1 MGRATTAAI
10 LVLLSLALCPA
21 VRAQQ
26 APLEVVLVTV
36 GGSRVTVNLSKA
48 YTSPVV
54 VCSANYANNGVPVVT
69 RVSNVGSSS
78 FGVRL
83 QNPSDGAV
91 LAEKVSCLV
100 VEAGVWNV
108 DGARFEAQRYLST
121 VTDSDGSWLGESRSY
136 GQSYTSPVVL
146 GQVMSENDPDWS
158 AFWCRGSGR
167 GDPPAAA
174 VLRTGK
180 MVGEDPDTTRA
191 NETIGVVVFEAGHG
205 VIGGMEFEARL
216 GGNTV
221 QGAVNS
227 APFAYAFTSGF
238 ATAPQLA
245 VVTMAGVN
253 GPNGAWAQT
262 HGPSYATPTTLY
274 LSTDEDQTG
283 DAERDHTAEQVGY
296 LVFGSAADNEA
307 PMAVADAA
315 STSEDA
321 SVVIDVLGNDADP
334 DGDALS
340 VSTLTQASHGAVV
353 NNASNVRYTPNANY
367 CGADGFTYTASDGKG
382 GSATATVS
390 VTVACVNDP
399 PVAADDVA
407 STVENVAVTVAVL
420 GNDGDAD
427 GGALVV
433 SAVTQPPKGVVVN
446 NATSVTYT
454 PSTGVCGSDSF
465 VYTASDGSGASD
477 SATVNIVVVCSN
489 EPPAAAA
496 DAASTDEDASVV
508 IDVLGNDVDP
518 DGDALS
524 VLTLTQAANGVAANN
539 GANVRYTPNA
549 DYCGVD
555 GFSYTASDGNGGSA
569 TTTVSVSIACVND
582 DPVAVGDAG
591 SVTVGE
597 SVTLSVLLNDSDV
610 DGAGLT
616 ITSTTDG
623 THGTVSTNGTTL
635 TYVHDGSATTTDSFS
650 YTIGDGLGGSASA
663 TVSVTITPPAGTGP
677 LEVVLVTVGGSRVT
691 VNLSKAYTSPVV
703 VCSAN
708 YANNGVPVVTR
719 VSNVGSS
726 SFGVRLQNPSDGAV
740 LAEKV
745 SCLVVEAGVWNVD
758 GARFEAQ
765 RYLSTVTDSDGS
777 WLGESR
783 SYGQSYTSPV
793 VLGQVMS
800 ENDPDWSAF
809 WCRGSGRGDPPTAAV
824 LRTGKMVGEDPDT
837 TRANETIGVV
847 VFEAGHGVIGGM
859 EFEARLGGN
868 TVQGAV
874 NSAPFA
880 YAFTSGFATAPQ
892 LAVVTMAGVNGP
904 NGAWAQ
910 THGPSYATPTTLYLS
925 TDEDQTGDAE
935 RDHAAEQ
942 VAYVVFGSASDNEPP
957 VAAADGA
964 STDEDAAVVI
974 DVLGNDADPDG
985 DALSVSTLT
994 PASHGAVLNN
1004 ASNVRYTPN
1013 ANYCGADGFTYTASD
1028 GKGGSATATVSV
1040 TVACVNDPPV
1050 ASNDSASLT
1059 QGGSVSVNVLANDT
1073 DVEGPGLTVTSVTD
1087 GAHGTVSTN
1096 GSTLTYTHDGSAA
1109 TSDTFTYEISDGQ
1122 GGIDSATVAITVHP
1136 AQASRPN
1143 ILLVIADDVGFDV
1156 LTDLYPGLLD
1166 EIRDIYS
1173 ARGHANAAS
1182 VRGRPASSPVIL
1194 DRIAHQGMVFS
1205 SAWAQPVCSP
1215 TRAGLITGLVAAKT
1229 GVTAPGSPMS
1239 ANHTTFIKILKDQ
1252 ANYRAAMIGKWHLG
1266 TNSSGVLP
1274 QRAGFEIFK
1283 GHTGG
1288 AIEDFWNYSYHV
1300 QDGATT
1306 NPDRYRSDPRPTR
1319 SLPGIAPTTY
1329 APVVQASDAIQAIT
1343 TWEAEDPDRPWLAWL
1358 AFNEA
1363 HWPMHVPNADTMDAV
1378 SYNEVT
1384 ACGGVPGTNSRGSCS
1399 DKVLVRAMTNAM
1411 DTVVS
1416 RVLDTVDAL
1425 DPNTYV
1431 IFIGDNGTESD
1442 SIDNMYLTSSGRGKG
1457 SVYESGARVALAI
1470 RGPGIAAGS
1479 QTAEFVHATDLFAT
1493 CLELAGVEAPSTNLS
1508 NTGAVV
1514 QSDSVSLAPVL
1525 RGTAAAV
1532 RDPNEGYILTETTYQ
1547 GAKVGARNA
1556 RYKVV
1561 CNGGTSNCGFF
1572 DLVADPL
1579 EEYPLNKPASCT
1591 GFRATWSTVDPAWHY
1606 CRLLEV
1612 VASETGL

>member
-1 MGRATTAAI
+1 
-10 LVLLSLALCPA
+10 
-21 VRAQQ
+21 
-26 APLEVVLVTV
+26 
-36 GGSRVTVNLSKA
+36 
-48 YTSPVV
+48 
-54 VCSANYANNGVPVVT
+54 
-69 RVSNVGSSS
+69 
-78 FGVRL
+78 
-83 QNPSDGAV
+83 
-91 LAEKVSCLV
+91 
-100 VEAGVWNV
+100 
-108 DGARFEAQRYLST
+108 
-121 VTDSDGSWLGESRSY
+121 
-136 GQSYTSPVVL
+136 
-146 GQVMSENDPDWS
+146 
-158 AFWCRGSGR
+158 
-167 GDPPAAA
+167 
-174 VLRTGK
+174 

-191 NETIGVVVFEAGHG
+191 NETIGIVVFEAGHG

-227 APFAYAFTSGF
+227 APYAYTFASGF

-262 HGPSYATPTTLY
+262 HGPSYATTTTLY

-283 DAERDHTAEQVGY
+283 DSERDHVAEQVGY
-296 LVFGSAADNEA
+296 LAFGSAVDNEA
-307 PMAVADAA
+307 PAAVADEA

-321 SVVIDVLGNDADP
+321 SVVIDVLGNDSDP

-353 NNASNVRYTPNANY
+353 NNGANVRYTPNANY
-367 CGADGFTYTASDGKG
+367 CGADAFTYTAGDGRG

-399 PVAADDVA
+399 PVAANDAA
-407 STVENVAVTVAVL
+407 STDENVPVTVAVL
-420 GNDGDAD
+420 GNDTDPD
-427 GGALVV
+427 GGTLVV
-433 SAVTQPPKGVVVN
+433 LSVTQPSKGAVVN
-446 NATSVTYT
+446 NGTSVTYT
-454 PSTGVCGSDSF
+454 PSASFCGSDSF
-465 VYTASDGSGASD
+465 AYTASDGSGGSAT
-477 SATVNIVVVCSN
+477 ATVNVVVICSN
-489 EPPAAAA
+489 EPPVAVA
-496 DAASTDEDASVV
+496 DGASTDEDASVM
-508 IDVLGNDVDP
+508 IDVLGNDSDP

-524 VLTLTQAANGVAANN
+524 VASLTQAANGAVVND
-539 GANVRYTPNA
+539 GANVRYTPAA
-549 DYCGVD
+549 DYCGAD
-555 GFSYTASDGNGGSA
+555 GFTYTASDGNGGSA
-569 TTTVSVSIACVND
+569 TATVSVTVTCVND
-582 DPVAVGDAG
+582 DPVAVGDTG
-591 SVTVGE
+591 SVTAGD
-597 SVTLSVLLNDSDV
+597 SVTLNVLANDSDV

-616 ITSTTDG
+616 ITSTNDG
-623 THGTVSTNGTTL
+623 AHGTVSTDGTAL

-650 YTIGDGLGGSASA
+650 YTIGDGLGGSATA
-663 TVSVTITPPAGTGP
+663 TVSVTVTPPAGTGP
-677 LEVVLVTVGGSRVT
+677 FEVVLVTVGGSRVT
-691 VNLSKAYTSPVV
+691 VNLSKAYASPVV

-719 VSNVGSS
+719 VSNVGPS
-726 SFGVRLQNPSDGAV
+726 SFEVRLQNPSDGAV

-758 GARFEAQ
+758 GVRFEAQ
-765 RYLSTVTDSDGS
+765 SYLSTVTDSDGS

-783 SYGQSYTSPV
+783 SYAQSYTSPV

-809 WCRGSGRGDPPTAAV
+809 WCRGSSRGDPPTATV

-837 TRANETIGVV
+837 TRANETIGIV

-874 NSAPFA
+874 NSAPYAYTFA
-880 YAFTSGFATAPQ
+880 SGFATAPQ

-910 THGPSYATPTTLYLS
+910 THGPSYATTTTLYLS
-925 TDEDQTGDAE
+925 TDEDQTGDSE

-942 VAYVVFGSASDNEPP
+942 VGYLVFGSAVDNAPP

-964 STDEDAAVVI
+964 STDEDASVLI
-974 DVLGNDADPDG
+974 DVLGNDGDPDG

-994 PASHGAVLNN
+994 QASHGAVVNN
-1004 ASNVRYTPN
+1004 ASSVRYTPN
-1013 ANYCGADGFTYTASD
+1013 ADYCGADAFTYTAGD
-1028 GKGGSATATVSV
+1028 GRGGSATASVSV

-1050 ASNDSASLT
+1050 ALNDSATLT
-1059 QGGSVSVNVLANDT
+1059 EGGSVSVSVLANDG
-1073 DVEGPGLTVTSVTD
+1073 DVDGLGLTIIAATD
-1087 GAHGTVSTN
+1087 GAHGRVSTN
-1096 GSTLTYTHDGSAA
+1096 GTTLTYVHDGSAA
-1109 TSDTFTYEISDGQ
+1109 TSDTFTYDVSDGL
-1122 GGIDSATVAITVHP
+1122 GGVDSATVSITVRP
-1136 AQASRPN
+1136 ALTSRPN
-1143 ILLVIADDVGFDV
+1143 ILLVIADDVGLDV
-1156 LTDLYPGLLD
+1156 VTDLYPGLLD
-1166 EIRDIYS
+1166 EIRGLYA
-1173 ARGHANAAS
+1173 ARGHANAAR
-1182 VRGRPASSPVIL
+1182 VHGRPASTPVIL
-1194 DRIAHQGMVFS
+1194 DRIAQQGMVFS

-1215 TRAGLITGLVAAKT
+1215 TRAALITGLVAAKT

-1239 ANHTTFIKILKDQ
+1239 ANHTTFIRILKDQ

-1274 QRAGFEIFK
+1274 QRAGFDIFK

-1329 APVVQASDAIQAIT
+1329 APVVQAADAIQAIT

-1363 HWPMHVPNADTMDAV
+1363 HWPMHVPNADTMDAI

-1411 DTVVS
+1411 DTVVA

-1442 SIDNMYLTSSGRGKG
+1442 SIDNLYLTSSGRGKG

-1470 RGPGIAAGS
+1470 RGPEIAAGS
-1479 QTAEFVHATDLFAT
+1479 VTAEFVHATDLFAT
-1493 CLELAGVEAPSTNLS
+1493 CLELAGVEVPLTNLS

-1561 CNGGTSNCGFF
+1561 CNGGTSSCGFF

-1579 EEYPLNKPASCT
+1579 EEYPLSKPASCA
-1591 GFRATWSTVDPAWHY
+1591 GFRTTWSTADPAWHY

-1612 VASETGL
+1612 VDSETGL